1 MIRTLLKGLAQASNT
16 KKDRS
21 FPPCRRCDPLLSWNG
36 RATVRLSP
44 IDTTFE
50 LVFGGIVDDDL
61 CDALIPTFNDFVSF
75 RPKGGNGIR

>member
-1 MIRTLLKGLAQASNT
+1 MSGNRLILHIEDLFLVR
-16 KKDRS
+16 
-21 FPPCRRCDPLLSWNG
+21 NG

-50 LVFGGIVDDDL
+50 LTFGRVVHDDL
-61 CDALIPTFNDFVSF
+61 CDALISTLNDFVPF